1 MFSFHKHSLNGMR
14 KNNFKK
20 YCWEIHL
27 IEMICQEIPFE
38 NGENTF
44 LSYDNIYL
52 VRDSSRNVLYKTK
65 SLHYQRVEKILYQV
79 FTFTLDV

>member
-1 MFSFHKHSLNGMR
+1 MR

-20 YCWEIHL
+20 YCLEILL

-65 SLHYQRVEKILYQV
+65 SLHYQRVEKIL
-79 FTFTLDV
+79 